1 MIVSRRSEPTKNFVS
16 KVDQYLMAKVSKEEK
31 QKGRVFG
38 IIKRDKIVEFWAN
51 THVDEYNTFL
61 KQHVNTSKAYIISR
75 LWKEVVHDFLSSI
88 KDSVKV
94 DDDDQP
100 VWIRRYAYVKS
111 RDGYAFLH
119 TLKDKDGV
127 SKAKEAVNEKRKN
140 ADACLNSAKID
151 SKAIE
156 RLEAKIEQE
165 AKYRAWDE
173 ANPRLFGDDG
183 GIVANGILRR

>member
-16 KVDQYLMAKVSKEEK
+16 KVDQYLMAKVSEKERVEH
-31 QKGRVFG
+31 GRVFG
-38 IIKRDKIVEFWAN
+38 IIKRDKIVEIWAE
-51 THVDEYNTFL
+51 THVNEYNAFL
-61 KQHVNTSKAYIISR
+61 KHHVNLSPSYIKNR

-94 DDDDQP
+94 DDDGQP

-111 RDGYAFLH
+111 NDGYAFLH
-119 TLKDKDGV
+119 TLKDQEGV
-127 SKAKEAVNEKRKN
+127 GKAKEAVSEKMRN
-140 ADACLNSAKID
+140 AKACLDSARVD
-151 SKAIE
+151 TKAIK

-183 GIVANGILRR
+183 SIAPATT